1 MTTTSPNP
9 PRTESNHNRWAS
21 RRVSAMPKSVFAAM
35 DAAKVAAR
43 AKGLDVVDL
52 SIGSSDMPPPDVAI
66 DALRE
71 ATHDANT
78 FGYCLASRTKPL
90 RDTVA
95 DWYNRRFDPPAPVN
109 ADAHVLP
116 VIGAQEG
123 LANLLF
129 AVTDPGDVILAPN
142 PAYPSYFGAIALAGL
157 ERFDMPLLAENAF
170 LPELDTIPA
179 EVVARAKVLLISYP
193 NNPTAATAPREFFQA
208 AIDFCQQHDI
218 LLVHDFPY
226 VDMTFG
232 DYRAPSLF
240 EFAGGLDIGIEI
252 YSCSKSFHMSG
263 LRIGWVVG
271 NKDAVSALAQAKSAI
286 DFNQYLGIQQAAI
299 AAIRA
304 GERDASLLHDTANRF
319 ERRRDALVRAL
330 ADIGWDVSLPA
341 ASMYVWGKLPAGH
354 DDAFA
359 FVTRLAA
366 ETGVCLSPGD
376 AFGSCGEGYVR
387 FALVR
392 DEEVLRDVAQRI
404 GQFLQG

>member
-1 MTTTSPNP
+1 MTATSPTRQP
-9 PRTESNHNRWAS
+9 TTNRWAS

-35 DAAKVAAR
+35 DNAKTAAR
-43 AKGLDVVDL
+43 DKGLDVIDL
-52 SIGSSDMPPPDVAI
+52 SIGSSDMPPPAVAI
-66 DALRE
+66 DALRD
-71 ATHDANT
+71 ATHDMASY
-78 FGYCLASRTKPL
+78 GYCLASRTKPL

-95 DWYNRRFDPPAPVN
+95 DWYNRRFDPPTQVD
-109 ADAHVLP
+109 ADANVLP

-157 ERFDMPLLAENAF
+157 ERFDTPLLVENDF
-170 LPELDTIPA
+170 LPELDKIPA
-179 EVVARAKVLLISYP
+179 EVVARAKILLISYP
-193 NNPTAATAPREFFQA
+193 NNPTTATAPREFFQA
-208 AIDFCQQHDI
+208 AIHFCQKHDI

-240 EFAGGLDIGIEI
+240 EFEGGLDVGIEI

-271 NKDAVSALAQAKSAI
+271 SEDAVTALAQAKSAI

-304 GERDASLLHDTANRF
+304 GENDPKMLQETANRF
-319 ERRRDALVRAL
+319 ERRRDALVAAL
-330 ADIGWDVSLPA
+330 ADIGWDVPLPV
-341 ASMYVWGKLPAGH
+341 ASMYIWGKLPAGH
-354 DDAFA
+354 DDAFTFA
-359 FVTRLAA
+359 TRLAA
-366 ETGVCLSPGD
+366 EVGVCVSPGD

-392 DEEVLRDVAQRI
+392 DEDVLRKVARRI
-404 GQFLQG
+404 GTFLQG

>member
-1 MTTTSPNP
+1 MTVSIAKTSP
-9 PRTESNHNRWAS
+9 RSQDNRWAS

-35 DAAKVAAR
+35 DAAKTAAR
-43 AKGLDVVDL
+43 EKGLDVIDL
-52 SIGSSDMPPPDVAI
+52 SIGSSDMPPPEVAV
-66 DALRE
+66 DALRD
-71 ATHDANT
+71 ATHDPNT

-90 RDTVA
+90 RETVT
-95 DWYNRRFDPPAPVN
+95 DWYNRRFDPPTAVD
-109 ADAHVLP
+109 ADANVLP

-129 AVTDPGDVILAPN
+129 AVTDPGDVILTPN

-157 ERFDMPLLAENAF
+157 ERFDTPLLAANAF
-170 LPELDTIPA
+170 LPELDKIPQ
-179 EVVARAKVLLISYP
+179 EVVARAKILLISYP
-193 NNPTAATAPREFFQA
+193 NNPTAATAPRDFFQA
-208 AIDFCQQHDI
+208 AITFCQKHDI

-240 EFAGGLDIGIEI
+240 EFAGGLDVGIEI

-263 LRIGWVVG
+263 LRIGWVIG
-271 NKDAVSALAQAKSAI
+271 NEDAVSALAQAKSAI

-299 AAIRA
+299 AAITA
-304 GERDASLLHDTANRF
+304 GERDANLLRDTANRF
-319 ERRRDALVRAL
+319 ERRRDALVQAL
-330 ADIGWDVSLPA
+330 ADIGWDVPLPA

-354 DDAFA
+354 EDAFA

-392 DEEVLRDVAQRI
+392 DEDALRDVAQRI
-404 GQFLQG
+404 GQFLQD